1 MSLILAGQRNTKM
14 VGRRG
19 YEPCSDLFWSHCLQG
34 SHLCHYQGY
43 RDRISAFGWIISFM
57 NFLADWRINA
67 DGLLLLWWFQLVFT
81 ALSPLHWKED
91 LVSLLT
97 ALLFT
102 FAFDTSFAALDT
114 TTSWETLAPMILTK
128 EGFACSV
135 GVFEVLKGI
144 YAAGSVD
151 YPTLPQRNSAC

>member
-1 MSLILAGQRNTKM
+1 M
-14 VGRRG
+14 
-19 YEPCSDLFWSHCLQG
+19 
-34 SHLCHYQGY
+34 
-43 RDRISAFGWIISFM
+43 
-57 NFLADWRINA
+57 
-67 DGLLLLWWFQLVFT
+67 VFT

-151 YPTLPQRNSAC
+151 YPTLPQRNSACQISTPGGALILKSTGGLWHRHQGADGGLVVTGGEKEITAVQILKGTEWVQTNNLKEYIIQCLIQ